1 MNTVGF
7 IGTGNMAKAIISGVY
22 SNKICMRIMGY
33 DINNN
38 NYDVFNKMGVVI
50 CSSIEE
56 LIKKCEYIVLSIKP
70 QNFPEVLE
78 SIKPVLT
85 ENHVLISIAAGIT
98 EEYIS
103 NTLGFSPRFFQV
115 MPNTPLLIGK
125 GSTAIAKGR
134 TADDDAF
141 NFVKKLFSI
150 SGKTFVIPIEK
161 MNEII
166 AINGSSP
173 AYIYMFAKGFLNFA
187 KEKGID
193 EESALNLFCASLEGS
208 AEMLLNSGKDPDQLI
223 KDVSSPGG
231 TTLAG
236 LSVLE
241 ANHFVEVLEKTCEQ
255 TFKRALE
262 LSK

>member
-7 IGTGNMAKAIISGVY
+7 IGTGNMAKTIISGVY

-33 DINNN
+33 DINKN

-50 CSSIEE
+50 CSSTEE

-85 ENHVLISIAAGIT
+85 EDHVIISIAAGIT
-98 EEYIS
+98 EKYIS
-103 NTLGFSPRFFQV
+103 NTLGFSPRFVQV

-125 GSTAIAKGR
+125 GSTAIAKG
-134 TADDDAF
+134 TTVDNDAF

-208 AEMLLNSGKDPDQLI
+208 AEMLLNSGKNPDQLI

-241 ANHFVEVLEKTCEQ
+241 ANHFVEVVEKTCEQ
-255 TFKRALE
+255 TLKRALE

>member
-33 DINNN
+33 DINKN

-50 CSSIEE
+50 CSSTEE

-85 ENHVLISIAAGIT
+85 EDHVIISIAAGIT
-98 EEYIS
+98 EKYIS
-103 NTLGFSPRFFQV
+103 NTLGFSPRFVQV

-125 GSTAIAKGR
+125 GSTAIAKG
-134 TADDDAF
+134 TTVDNDAF

-208 AEMLLNSGKDPDQLI
+208 AEMLLNSGKNPDQLI

-241 ANHFVEVLEKTCEQ
+241 ANHFVEVVEKTCDQ
-255 TFKRALE
+255 TLKRALE

>member
-1 MNTVGF
+1 
-7 IGTGNMAKAIISGVY
+7 MAKAIISGVY

-33 DINNN
+33 DINKN
-38 NYDVFNKMGVVI
+38 NYDIFNKMGVVI

-85 ENHVLISIAAGIT
+85 ENHVLVSIAAGIT
-98 EEYIS
+98 EKYITD
-103 NTLGFSPRFFQV
+103 TLGFSLRFVQV

-125 GSTAIAKGR
+125 GSTAIAKG
-134 TADDDAF
+134 TMVDDDSF

-161 MNEII
+161 MNEIV

-193 EESALNLFCASLEGS
+193 EDSALNLFCASLEGS
-208 AEMLLNSGKDPDQLI
+208 AEMLLNSGKNPDQLI

-241 ANHFVEVLEKTCEQ
+241 SNHFVEVIEKTCEQ
-255 TFKRALE
+255 TVKRALE

>member
-1 MNTVGF
+1 
-7 IGTGNMAKAIISGVY
+7 MAKAIISGVY

-33 DINNN
+33 DINKN
-38 NYDVFNKMGVVI
+38 NYDIFNKMGVVI

-85 ENHVLISIAAGIT
+85 ENHVIISIAAGIT
-98 EEYIS
+98 EKYIS
-103 NTLGFSPRFFQV
+103 DTLGFLPRFVQV

-125 GSTAIAKGR
+125 GSTAIAKGS
-134 TADDDAF
+134 TVDDDAF
-141 NFVKKLFSI
+141 NFVRKLFSI

-173 AYIYMFAKGFLNFA
+173 AYVYMFAKGFLNFA

-208 AEMLLNSGKDPDQLI
+208 AEMLLNSGKNPDELI

-241 ANHFVEVLEKTCEQ
+241 ANHFVEVIERTCDQ
-255 TFKRALE
+255 TLKRALE